1 MQPPK
6 LLTVII
12 SFLNEGYE
20 VERTVS
26 SVLEFAENKVDILVI
41 NDGSN
46 SLLESPQNDLTRYC
60 QKRNMEISIADYIRY
75 RFNNAYIKSHRT

>member
-1 MQPPK
+1 MSRPK
-6 LLTVII
+6 QLTVII

-26 SVLEFAENKVDILVI
+26 SVLEFAEDKVDILVI

-46 SLLESPQNDLTRYC
+46 SLYNYEEMLRSYPHVKYVKNESRHGVTVCR
-60 QKRNMEISIADYIRY
+60 
-75 RFNNAYIKSHRT
+75 H